1 MRREWKRHNGK
12 NRLLLVIMLTTV
24 LVVVS
29 IVFIMLFLNW
39 GGKSDDEQSTVTLI
53 PEPIPEDDVSY
64 GQQSPEMVEEDT
76 PIMQTE
82 VEEAGEDGGENA
94 LVVSEEME
102 SPEAEEKEEP
112 ESPEAEETEAPES
125 PKVVE
130 LAEIEPTE
138 TEETEVAVATELPGS
153 EKEASTED
161 ENEEREVT
169 IHSEKVDIC
178 LPGLHRSYTLAWVS
192 DLHLISEE
200 DLSRKGED
208 VRPGYKA
215 ELRIRRKTF
224 SVTDDGICAED
235 VWPQIV
241 EYLNSR
247 YFDGILF
254 GGDMIDYCS
263 HPNISLI
270 SEGYDQLK
278 CRNQM
283 YLRADHDYGAWYGED
298 VFTQDMADTLHH
310 NLDGENRYDPKVMDF
325 TGFRIIGVNYSN
337 KDLLPDEAGK
347 LIELEQCGKP
357 VLVATHVPIASLQD
371 ASLAQLSMQV
381 RNQIYYWDES
391 QTSGNYVPNSYT
403 SSFMDSIY
411 TADTPVHYVLAGHL
425 HAQWEGKLTD
435 TVPEHIFSPAFSGVV
450 GIIRIH
456 PDDWDPAHPY
466 DYKRFQKNRL
476 KDR

>member
-1 MRREWKRHNGK
+1 MRRGRQRREGIKRGT
-12 NRLLLVIMLTTV
+12 LVIMLTTFI
-24 LVVVS
+24 LVVS
-29 IVFIMLFLNW
+29 IVFILVFVHW
-39 GGKSDDEQSTVTLI
+39 GNSKDHTENGQPEEISLA
-53 PEPIPEDDVSY
+53 PEPIPEDDAFYVSQTPDL
-64 GQQSPEMVEEDT
+64 QQEETDTAAGPEERYPADEQPEPEPALSEEPAAIEEPQPAAEESQPGAEELQPAAEEDL
-76 PIMQTE
+76 P
-82 VEEAGEDGGENA
+82 
-94 LVVSEEME
+94 
-102 SPEAEEKEEP
+102 AETK
-112 ESPEAEETEAPES
+112 
-125 PKVVE
+125 
-130 LAEIEPTE
+130 AEI
-138 TEETEVAVATELPGS
+138 LP
-153 EKEASTED
+153 
-161 ENEEREVT
+161 
-169 IHSEKVDIC
+169 EKVDIC

-235 VWPQIV
+235 VWPQII

-247 YFDGILF
+247 YFDGIIF

-325 TGFRIIGVNYSN
+325 TGFRIVGVNYSN

-371 ASLAQLSMQV
+371 SSLARLSMQV

-391 QTSGNYVPNSYT
+391 QTSGNYVPNPYT
-403 SSFMDSIY
+403 GSFMESIY
-411 TADTPVHYVLAGHL
+411 AADTPVHYVLAGHL
-425 HAQWEGKLTD
+425 HAKWEGQLTD
-435 TVPEHIFSPAFSGVV
+435 SVPEHIFSPAFSGKV

-456 PDDWDPAHPY
+456 PDDWDPAYPN
-466 DYKRFQKNRL
+466 DNKRFQKNRL